1 VKGSFSMEVNNIRS
15 ILSNKFHEAQSIMD
29 KKEKVLNVVS
39 KGIKAT
45 ASTSWAKKYKK
56 DIELMGMM
64 ITDYVKND
72 YEYLNKSTIVIAI
85 SALLYIISPINKI
98 TDKIPFLKDIDNIA
112 VITFALHAI
121 REELKTYKLW
131 LNTKNLRK

>member
-29 KKEKVLNVVS
+29 KKEKVLNVIS

>member
-1 VKGSFSMEVNNIRS
+1 MEVNNIRS

-98 TDKIPFLKDIDNIA
+98 PFLKDIDNIA

>member
-1 VKGSFSMEVNNIRS
+1 MEVNNIRS
-15 ILSNKFHEAQSIMD
+15 ILSNKFHEAQAIMD

-98 TDKIPFLKDIDNIA
+98 TDKILFLKDIDNIA

>member
-1 VKGSFSMEVNNIRS
+1 MEVNNIRS

-56 DIELMGMM
+56 DIELRGMM

>member
-1 VKGSFSMEVNNIRS
+1 MEVNNIRS

-85 SALLYIISPINKI
+85 SALLYITSPINKI

-131 LNTKNLRK
+131 LNTKN

>member
-1 VKGSFSMEVNNIRS
+1 MEVNNIRS
-15 ILSNKFHEAQSIMD
+15 ILSNKFHEAQAIMN
-29 KKEKVLNVVS
+29 KKEKVLNIVS
-39 KGIKAT
+39 QGIKAT
-45 ASTSWAKKYKK
+45 ASTPWAKKYKK
-56 DIELMGMM
+56 DIKVALHY
-64 ITDYVKND
+64 IKKDYP
-72 YEYLNKSTIVIAI
+72 YLNQSTIVIAI

-98 TDKIPFLKDIDNIA
+98 TDKIPFLRDIDNIA

>member
-1 VKGSFSMEVNNIRS
+1 MEVNNIRS

-29 KKEKVLNVVS
+29 KKEKVLNVIS

-121 REELKTYKLW
+121 REELKTY
-131 LNTKNLRK
+131 

>member
-1 VKGSFSMEVNNIRS
+1 MEVNNIRS
-15 ILSNKFHEAQSIMD
+15 ILSNKFHETQSIMD

>member
-1 VKGSFSMEVNNIRS
+1 MEVNNIRS
-15 ILSNKFHEAQSIMD
+15 ILSNKFHEAQSITD

>member
-1 VKGSFSMEVNNIRS
+1 MEVNNIRS
-15 ILSNKFHEAQSIMD
+15 ILSNKFHEAQAIMS
-29 KKEKVLNVVS
+29 KKEKVLNIVS
-39 KGIKAT
+39 QGIKAT
-45 ASTSWAKKYKK
+45 ASTPWAKKYKK

>member
-1 VKGSFSMEVNNIRS
+1 MEVNNIRS

-29 KKEKVLNVVS
+29 KKKKVLNVVS

>member
-1 VKGSFSMEVNNIRS
+1 MKGSFSTEVNNIRS

>member
-1 VKGSFSMEVNNIRS
+1 
-15 ILSNKFHEAQSIMD
+15 MD

>member
-1 VKGSFSMEVNNIRS
+1 MEVNNIRS

-45 ASTSWAKKYKK
+45 ASTPWAKKYKK

-121 REELKTYKLW
+121 REELKT
-131 LNTKNLRK
+131 

>member
-1 VKGSFSMEVNNIRS
+1 MEVNNIRS
-15 ILSNKFHEAQSIMD
+15 ILSNKFHEAQSIMY

>member
-1 VKGSFSMEVNNIRS
+1 MEVNNIRS

-45 ASTSWAKKYKK
+45 ASTYWAKKYKK

>member
-1 VKGSFSMEVNNIRS
+1 MEVNNIRS
-15 ILSNKFHEAQSIMD
+15 ILSNKFHEAQAIMN
-29 KKEKVLNVVS
+29 KKEKVLNIVS
-39 KGIKAT
+39 QGIKAT
-45 ASTSWAKKYKK
+45 ASTPWAKKYKK

-98 TDKIPFLKDIDNIA
+98 PFLKDIDNIA

>member
-1 VKGSFSMEVNNIRS
+1 MEVNNIRS

-45 ASTSWAKKYKK
+45 ASTSWAKKYKI

>member
-1 VKGSFSMEVNNIRS
+1 MEVNNIRS

-72 YEYLNKSTIVIAI
+72 YEYLNKSTIVIAT

>member
-1 VKGSFSMEVNNIRS
+1 MEVNNIRS

-29 KKEKVLNVVS
+29 KKEKVLTVVS

-45 ASTSWAKKYKK
+45 ASTPWAKKYKK

>member
-1 VKGSFSMEVNNIRS
+1 MEVNNIRS

-39 KGIKAT
+39 KGVKAT

-56 DIELMGMM
+56 DIGLMGMM

>member
-1 VKGSFSMEVNNIRS
+1 MEVNNIRS

-98 TDKIPFLKDIDNIA
+98 TDKILFLKDIDNIA

>member
-1 VKGSFSMEVNNIRS
+1 MEVNNIRS

-112 VITFALHAI
+112 VITFTLHAI

>member
-1 VKGSFSMEVNNIRS
+1 MEVNNIRS

>member
-1 VKGSFSMEVNNIRS
+1 MEVNNIRS

-85 SALLYIISPINKI
+85 SDLLYIISPINKI

>member
-1 VKGSFSMEVNNIRS
+1 MEVNNIRS
-15 ILSNKFHEAQSIMD
+15 ILYNKFHEAQSIMD

>member
-1 VKGSFSMEVNNIRS
+1 MEVNNIRS

-29 KKEKVLNVVS
+29 KKEKVLNVIS

-98 TDKIPFLKDIDNIA
+98 TDKIPLLKDIDNIA

>member
-1 VKGSFSMEVNNIRS
+1 MEVNNIRS

-45 ASTSWAKKYKK
+45 ASTSLAKKYKK

>member
-1 VKGSFSMEVNNIRS
+1 MEVNNIRS

-29 KKEKVLNVVS
+29 KKEKVLNVIS

>member
-1 VKGSFSMEVNNIRS
+1 MEVNNIRS
-15 ILSNKFHEAQSIMD
+15 ILSNKFHEAQSIRD

>member
-1 VKGSFSMEVNNIRS
+1 MEVNNIRS

-29 KKEKVLNVVS
+29 KNEKVLKVIS

-45 ASTSWAKKYKK
+45 ASTSWAKKYKI

>member
-1 VKGSFSMEVNNIRS
+1 MEVNNIRS
-15 ILSNKFHEAQSIMD
+15 ILSNKFHKAQSIMD